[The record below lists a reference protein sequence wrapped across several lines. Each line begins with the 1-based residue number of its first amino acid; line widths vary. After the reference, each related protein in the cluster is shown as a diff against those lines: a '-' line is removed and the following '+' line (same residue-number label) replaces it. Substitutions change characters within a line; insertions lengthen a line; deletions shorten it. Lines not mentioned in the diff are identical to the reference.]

1 MTSSSIIVVAHVYCR
16 EDQVENILPI
26 LQKLTEATRTE
37 SGCVKYE
44 LHQDLSDQ
52 THFTFIEEWKNE
64 EALQLHFQ
72 MEHFKQAGEQVKP
85 FCAKPV
91 EILKYKKLL

>member
-1 MTSSSIIVVAHVYCR
+1 MTSSSVVVIAHVYCR
-16 EDQVENILPI
+16 EDQ
-26 LQKLTEATRTE
+26 
-37 SGCVKYE
+37 
-44 LHQDLSDQ
+44 LHEPSLAVSK
-52 THFTFIEEWKNE
+52 WKNE